1 MVASEAVELEG
12 LEEEAIYALREAP
25 GQVVAAGTV
34 DRVLP
39 AVRNPLPARV
49 LWLTGLSGAGKSTLA
64 EETVR
69 RLRGEGVDT
78 IHLDGDSLRA
88 GLCSDLG
95 FSPEDRLE
103 NVRRAAEVAKLMA
116 SQGRPVICSLISPLR
131 LHREEARRILG
142 DAFVEVFVRCP
153 IEECI
158 RRDPKGLYA
167 RALSG
172 AIPGFTGIGAPY
184 EEPQAADLVLETD
197 RLDSSA
203 CVELLVAG
211 LREGAFA

>member
-1 MVASEAVELEG
+1 MVESEVNG
-12 LEEEAIYALREAP
+12 LDTYESVP
-25 GQVVAAGTV
+25 GY
-34 DRVLP
+34 
-39 AVRNPLPARV
+39 PARV

-64 EETVR
+64 EETLR
-69 RLRGEGVDT
+69 RLRTDGVRA

-95 FSPEDRLE
+95 FAPEDRLE
-103 NVRRAAEVAKLMA
+103 NVRRAAEVAKLMV
-116 SQGRPVICSLISPLR
+116 SQGHPTVCSLISPLR
-131 LHREEARRILG
+131 THRETARGILG
-142 DAFVEVFVRCP
+142 EAFVEVFVRCP

-184 EEPQAADLVLETD
+184 EEPEAPDLVLETD
-197 RLDSSA
+197 RLAPDA
-203 CVELLVAG
+203 CVERLVAH
-211 LREGAFA
+211 LRGGARP